1 MVVFLLVDLHVVDL
15 QHFKLIK
22 SYHKKVIPFDCI
34 FIVIFGMTKLSICI
48 VCQSFVQIKLFQK
61 SS

>member
-22 SYHKKVIPFDCI
+22 SYPKKVIPFDCI
-34 FIVIFGMTKLSICI
+34 FVVTFGMT
-48 VCQSFVQIKLFQK
+48 IKTINLYCMSEFC
-61 SS
+61 SD